1 MCFIIHYNMKK
12 NFSLIYYLFLL
23 NFIFVLINYLS
34 LICFKKKQYMSNIQ
48 GIRNL
53 KEMIQY

>member
-1 MCFIIHYNMKK
+1 MKK